1 MNSITIR
8 PVAVWLLGLS
18 AVLILGGVSLLLGTH
33 PIAPALPAPGEVE
46 VSVAYSSDLVIAIDG
61 ESWVSNQLAVWGG
74 VLLIGGLTVSAAAA
88 GLRWG
93 RSGSGHE

>member
-1 MNSITIR
+1 MSSFSIR

-18 AVLILGGVSLLLGTH
+18 AVLILGGVSLLLGTP
-33 PIAPALPAPGEVE
+33 PITPVLPASGEVA
-46 VSVAYSSDLVIAIDG
+46 VSVAYSSDLVIAVDG
-61 ESWVSNQLAVWGG
+61 EPWVSDQLAMWGA

-93 RSGSGHE
+93 RNGSGHE